1 MSRARA
7 APGEN
12 RRVPPASRPPAP
24 RPSSGAGSSRSTP
37 RSGRGAAKPG
47 SAPKPGTTAKPAGP
61 SSSTSRSAATG
72 SKAAS
77 GGSGSGARRPPRP
90 AAPRAGASRPS
101 VLRSGAPGPRKRTGA
116 EPTGWL
122 RVFTVR
128 SAVLVLVALM
138 AFVLVTP
145 TAVQFLKQRDDLQA
159 LRAEVD
165 DTRSQNADL
174 ENELDRWAD
183 DRYVIAQARERL
195 TFVFPGETPYRV
207 IDPESVVETTDPETG
222 QVVED
227 GAVTDGLDVEQPWYS
242 TVWDTVQV
250 AGDAP

>member
-1 MSRARA
+1 M
-7 APGEN
+7 
-12 RRVPPASRPPAP
+12 PPASRPPAP
-24 RPSSGAGSSRSTP
+24 RPSNGAGSSRSTP

-47 SAPKPGTTAKPAGP
+47 GTPKPGSAAKAGGGAKSGGAAKPA
-61 SSSTSRSAATG
+61 SSGKAASSG
-72 SKAAS
+72 GAPAAS
-77 GGSGSGARRPPRP
+77 GGGARRPSRP

-128 SAVLVLVALM
+128 SAVFVLVALM

-145 TAVQFLKQRDDLQA
+145 TAVQFLKQREDLQA

-174 ENELDRWAD
+174 TNELDRWAD
-183 DRYVIAQARERL
+183 DKYVIAQARERL

-222 QVVED
+222 QVVQD
-227 GAVTDGLDVEQPWYS
+227 GAVTDGLDAEQPWYT
-242 TVWDTVQV
+242 TVWETVQV